1 MTEILLIRH
10 GQASLGGAN
19 YDQLSELGYQQA
31 AWLAEHLVATG
42 LGARQPLALRVGAM
56 ARQHQTAA
64 ALLDALALPPAV
76 EDPGFNEFDFESV
89 VLAFLGQNPDY
100 PLPDTPSS
108 EELYALLK
116 IAIQHWADDRL
127 PLSVHQ
133 ESWQAFHQRVAA
145 AWTRLVTGLEQ
156 SAQDT
161 ASTLVVTSGGVIAS
175 IVRLIEQL
183 DDAATIDLNLKICNA
198 SVTRIAKQGGQFKLS
213 GFNLVPHL
221 ERQDRAHAVTFA

>member
-10 GQASLGGAN
+10 GQASLGGDN

-31 AWLAEHLVATG
+31 SWLAEHLVASG
-42 LGARQPLALRVGAM
+42 LRDRQPLALRVGAM

-89 VLAFLGQNPDY
+89 VLAFLGQNPQY
-100 PLPDTPSS
+100 PLPDKPSS
-108 EELYALLK
+108 DELYALLK
-116 IAIQHWADDRL
+116 IAMQHWAENKL
-127 PLSVHQ
+127 PLADNQ
-133 ESWQAFHQRVAA
+133 ESWQAFHLRVAA
-145 AWTRLVTGLEQ
+145 AWARLITGLEQ
-156 SAQDT
+156 SAQQT

-183 DDAATIDLNLKICNA
+183 DDAATIDLNLKIRNA
-198 SVTRIAKQGGQFKLS
+198 SVTRIAKEGERFKIS